1 MSHDIFPILDLSE
14 LVICL
19 QSCDFSIASEDQI
32 ARPISDYVITLYK
45 QIIENFMGISVDS
58 VLRGQTDSTNI
69 SRDGE
74 GEEIEDENFNYMS
87 QILILTKI
95 CYKFF
100 QNIGVSDFTIMD
112 LNKPEQQRTVRL
124 LSAVINYARFREER
138 MFDCNRFISQMES
151 LLGQLRSKFD
161 DYNLLTQQT
170 RGYEEEINALGISVN
185 DDGTLELNTLEENN
199 KSLENQLKKLTQVQ
213 ETLSINYSSYKSEKQ
228 KILKELESLGF
239 ELVELDSQKEKL
251 EKYSKISLNDLTK
264 SIVELSK
271 LLKEKQESLATLK
284 RRYANFQESTETF
297 ERVANELYDI
307 LRIISNDLQ
316 SSQRSE
322 FTLRE
327 MQSQLNSNKDQVE
340 NVLLA
345 NVLMKTQVLQ
355 QQIQI
360 QKDDLKDL
368 ADTHEQQSVKNKKR
382 LDELHTTYAE
392 EVRPKIDET
401 ETHIQNDLIEGEIKA
416 LEDDIRTTQL
426 RFEEES
432 DTIELEYSLLVGH
445 INKYMMMM
453 LEKMK

>member
-1 MSHDIFPILDLSE
+1 M
-14 LVICL
+14 
-19 QSCDFSIASEDQI
+19 
-32 ARPISDYVITLYK
+32 
-45 QIIENFMGISVDS
+45 
-58 VLRGQTDSTNI
+58 
-69 SRDGE
+69 
-74 GEEIEDENFNYMS
+74 
-87 QILILTKI
+87 
-95 CYKFF
+95 
-100 QNIGVSDFTIMD
+100 
-112 LNKPEQQRTVRL
+112 
-124 LSAVINYARFREER
+124 
-138 MFDCNRFISQMES
+138 
-151 LLGQLRSKFD
+151 
-161 DYNLLTQQT
+161 
-170 RGYEEEINALGISVN
+170 
-185 DDGTLELNTLEENN
+185 
-199 KSLENQLKKLTQVQ
+199 
-213 ETLSINYSSYKSEKQ
+213 
-228 KILKELESLGF
+228 
-239 ELVELDSQKEKL
+239 
-251 EKYSKISLNDLTK
+251 TK